1 MRKPMN
7 IDFERCTSGIEF
19 EEWVRELLYTAVITI
34 WYYWIEKSLKKCV
47 RFEFKSCV
55 YR

>member
-19 EEWVRELLYTAVITI
+19 EEWIMLVIS
-34 WYYWIEKSLKKCV
+34 KQKPLFHVDLSKV
-47 RFEFKSCV
+47 FMV
-55 YR
+55 H